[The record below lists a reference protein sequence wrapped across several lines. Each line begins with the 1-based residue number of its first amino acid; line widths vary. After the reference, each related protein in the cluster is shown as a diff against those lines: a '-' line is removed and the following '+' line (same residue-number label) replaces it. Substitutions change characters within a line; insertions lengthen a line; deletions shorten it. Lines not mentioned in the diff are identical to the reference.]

1 MSALLNVCGLF
12 VVFCVAFFCL
22 VVVVFCVLVCMF
34 VLFCITTISD
44 DHRALYF
51 SWCHFVCIE
60 RQESLEG
67 CFIRS
72 SGSIGSSDL
81 Q

>member
-1 MSALLNVCGLF
+1 MSVGCLCFFLC
-12 VVFCVAFFCL
+12 CFFCL

-44 DHRALYF
+44 DHKALYF

-72 SGSIGSSDL
+72 SSSIGSSDL